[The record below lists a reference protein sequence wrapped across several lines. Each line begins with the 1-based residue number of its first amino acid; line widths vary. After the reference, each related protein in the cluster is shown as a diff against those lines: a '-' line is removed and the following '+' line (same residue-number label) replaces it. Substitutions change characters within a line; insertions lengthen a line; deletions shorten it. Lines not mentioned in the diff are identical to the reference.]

1 MNRKTLLKL
10 MLLGILPFVQI
21 ACENAENAAIGNL
34 IYINE
39 ASIAKTKEVTMQ
51 DEITRT
57 SVTVRLAKA
66 MGQDVTAE
74 LFLDEAALDAYNK
87 KNETSYKLPE
97 AKYVSFPEK
106 ITIAAGSVSA
116 DPVNIDI
123 KSFETEGAQYA
134 VPISIKEADGIA
146 KAEGSSNFMVVLVKP
161 LKQSV
166 PKFHPYNAMQA
177 APEGSWGM
185 SLPNYTLEWWSKMSA
200 FSINNQAIFNS
211 GGSTELYIRF
221 GDKIYASGGRYV
233 YNFLQIKTMGAQ
245 FDTGD
250 PTAGNGL
257 EANEWYHF
265 AITYDADTGT
275 SLMYKNGTQIAS
287 LVSATGQ
294 PMIIDKLQMLSSSE
308 FSDACEICQ
317 VRLWKVTRSANQIKK
332 GMYSE
337 VEYTNKDLILYLPMN
352 DGEGATTLRDV
363 TGNGHD
369 MEIGNLKPSS
379 PNHADVTWETY
390 TFALNN

>member
-10 MLLGILPFVQI
+10 IVLGMLPIVQT
-21 ACENAENAAIGNL
+21 ACENAQNAAIENL
-34 IYINE
+34 VYINE
-39 ASIAKTKEVTMQ
+39 AASAKTKEVTMQ
-51 DEITRT
+51 DEMTRT
-57 SVTVRLAKA
+57 SVTIRLARA
-66 MGQDVTAE
+66 MDQDVTAE
-74 LFLDEAALDAYNK
+74 LFLDKDALESYNR
-87 KNETSYKLPE
+87 KNETSYKLPKAE
-97 AKYVSFPEK
+97 YVSFPEK
-106 ITIAAGSVSA
+106 VTIAAGSVSA

-134 VPISIKEADGIA
+134 IPISIKKADGID

-161 LKQSV
+161 LKQLV

-185 SLPNYTLEWWSKMSA
+185 SLPNYTLEWWCKMRA
-200 FSINNQAIFNS
+200 FSTNNQAIFNS

-221 GDKIYASGGRYV
+221 GDLVYSSGGRYV
-233 YNFLQIKTMGAQ
+233 YNFLQIKTMGSQ

-265 AITYDADTGT
+265 AITYDAATGT
-275 SLMYKNGTQIAS
+275 SLLYKNGTQIAS

-294 PMIIDKLQMLSSSE
+294 PMIIDKLQMLSSAE
-308 FSDACEICQ
+308 FRDACEMCQ

-337 VEYTNKDLILYLPMN
+337 VEYTNQDLILYLPMN
-352 DGEGATTLRDV
+352 DGEGATTLHDV

-369 MEIGNLKPSS
+369 VEIGNLKPSS

-390 TFALNN
+390 TFAQ

>member
-1 MNRKTLLKL
+1 MV
-10 MLLGILPFVQI
+10 LGGLTIVQM
-21 ACENAENAAIGNL
+21 ACENAENAVIGNL

-39 ASIAKTKEVTMQ
+39 ASAAKTKEVTMQ
-51 DEITRT
+51 DETTRA
-57 SVTVRLAKA
+57 SITVRLAKT

-74 LFLDEAALDAYNK
+74 LFLDKAALDAYNK

-97 AKYVSFPEK
+97 VKYISFPEK
-106 ITIAAGSVSA
+106 VTITAGSISA
-116 DPVNIDI
+116 EPVNIDI
-123 KSFETEGAQYA
+123 KTFETEGAQYA
-134 VPISIKEADGIA
+134 IPISIKNADGIDRT
-146 KAEGSSNFMVVLVKP
+146 ESSSSFLVVLVKP
-161 LKQSV
+161 LKQLV
-166 PKFHPYNAMQA
+166 PKFHPYNSMQA
-177 APEGSWGM
+177 APGESWGM
-185 SLPNYTLEWWSKMSA
+185 ILPNYTLEWWCKMSD

-221 GDKIYASGGRYV
+221 GDVVYSSGGRNL

-265 AITYDADTGT
+265 AVTYDAATGT
-275 SLMYKNGTQIAS
+275 SLLYKNGTQIAS
-287 LVSATGQ
+287 LVTATGQ
-294 PMIIDKLQMLSSSE
+294 PMIIDKLQMFSSTE
-308 FSDACEICQ
+308 FRDACDMCQ
-317 VRLWKVTRSANQIKK
+317 VRLWKVTRSANQIRK

-337 VEYTNKDLILYLPMN
+337 VEYTNTDLILYLPMN

-369 MEIGNLKPSS
+369 VEIGNLKPSS